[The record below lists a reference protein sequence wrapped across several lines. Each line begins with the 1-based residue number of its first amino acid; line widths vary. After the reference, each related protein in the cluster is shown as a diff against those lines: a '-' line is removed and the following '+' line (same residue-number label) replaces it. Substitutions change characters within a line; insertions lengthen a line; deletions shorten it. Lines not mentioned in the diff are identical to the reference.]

1 MWTFEYLGWLL
12 TAMTMLLLSLAERRR
27 MRRRFISERLR
38 R

>member
-1 MWTFEYLGWLL
+1 MSTLEHLGWLL

-27 MRRRFISERLR
+27 MRRRLISERLR